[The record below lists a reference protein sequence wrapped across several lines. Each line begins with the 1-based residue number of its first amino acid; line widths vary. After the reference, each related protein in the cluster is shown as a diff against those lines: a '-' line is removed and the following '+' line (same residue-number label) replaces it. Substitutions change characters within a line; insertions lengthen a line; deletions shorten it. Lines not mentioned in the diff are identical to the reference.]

1 MAKRILLVEDD
12 KFTRELYEEFL
23 KSSGYELDT
32 AIDGEDGLSKI
43 KIGGY
48 DIIFL
53 DVMMPKMDGLD
64 VLRALKNEPPNVQN
78 GPIVLLTNLTHDP
91 VINMAK
97 DLGVKDNLVKS
108 DITPGDLLEYIK
120 KALGE
125 DTNPF
130 KQEEPPQ
137 QN

>member
-1 MAKRILLVEDD
+1 MTKRVLIVEDD

-23 KSSGYELDT
+23 KGSGLEVDT
-32 AIDGEDGLSKI
+32 AVDGEDGLSKI

-48 DIIFL
+48 DIIML

-97 DLGVKDNLVKS
+97 DLGVKDYLVKS
-108 DITPGDLLEYIK
+108 DITPGDLLVYINK
-120 KALGE
+120 TLGL
-125 DTNPF
+125 NAP
-130 KQEEPPQ
+130 KPEPDQ
-137 QN
+137 QGQ

>member
-1 MAKRILLVEDD
+1 MAKRILIVEDD

-23 KSSGYELDT
+23 KGAGLSVDT

-48 DIIFL
+48 DLILL

-64 VLRALKNEPPNVQN
+64 VLRALKSEPPVVAN
-78 GPIVLLTNLTHDP
+78 GPVVLLTNLTHDP

-108 DITPGDLLEYIK
+108 DITPGDLLEYINK
-120 KALGE
+120 MLGIDASKPE
-125 DTNPF
+125 QD
-130 KQEEPPQ
+130 QRRD
-137 QN
+137 

>member
-1 MAKRILLVEDD
+1 MAKRILIVEDD

-23 KSSGYELDT
+23 KGAGLSVDT

-48 DIIFL
+48 DLILL

-64 VLRALKNEPPNVQN
+64 VLRALQAEPPAVAN
-78 GPIVLLTNLTHDP
+78 GPVVLLTNLTHDP
-91 VINMAK
+91 VINMAR

-108 DITPGDLLEYIK
+108 DITPGDLLEYINK
-120 KALGE
+120 TLEMNAPKPE
-125 DTNPF
+125 QD
-130 KQEEPPQ
+130 QHRD
-137 QN
+137 